1 MVNIYI
7 LWLWLCGLFCVLIS
21 IYHCPCH
28 YMRLQDK
35 YLMSHVK
42 TMWRCQNITTLCP
55 GLQRDQHLTVNT
67 THNCFHYRS
76 ITQGNSSAQLYGII
90 RIASKKRKRHI
101 FNITLLIHS
110 LHELSNVNRSQVW
123 YITKINCVSWYIVT
137 MTISPTILLIFVLD
151 IKNTNILQVICYQH
165 RPAITQCA
173 EK

>member
-1 MVNIYI
+1 
-7 LWLWLCGLFCVLIS
+7 
-21 IYHCPCH
+21 
-28 YMRLQDK
+28 MRLQDK

-137 MTISPTILLIFVLD
+137 MTISPHYIIDIWTGHKEYKHIAGHLLSALP
-151 IKNTNILQVICYQH
+151 CYYSVCWKI
-165 RPAITQCA
+165 ASMYF
-173 EK
+173 

>member
-1 MVNIYI
+1 
-7 LWLWLCGLFCVLIS
+7 
-21 IYHCPCH
+21 
-28 YMRLQDK
+28 MRLQDK

-137 MTISPTILLIFVLD
+137 MTISPRYIIDIWTGHKEHRHIAGHLLSALP
-151 IKNTNILQVICYQH
+151 CYYSVCWKI
-165 RPAITQCA
+165 ASMYF
-173 EK
+173 